1 MNLFIKS
8 VVLTPGI
15 TRFYVADDAGRK
27 VFPAAGTTD
36 RSQCE
41 DYISGGPGSISW
53 IEFNILAEVNSLAA
67 LDPDHHLVKA
77 VRAACLDKL
86 EKENPDQ
93 LKLV

>member
-8 VVLTPGI
+8 IVLSPGLI
-15 TRFYVADDAGRK
+15 RYYVADDNGRK

-41 DYISGGPGSISW
+41 DYIFGGPGCTGW
-53 IEFNILAEVNSLAA
+53 IEFNILAEINSLEV
-67 LDPDHHLVKA
+67 LDPDHYLVKA
-77 VRAACLDKL
+77 VRDACKVRQDDP
-86 EKENPDQ
+86 NQ